1 MLFRSATLMEKRP
14 SMSVMVPLVV
24 PFSAMLAPISGSP
37 AEVTTPEMVFDWAN
51 TELLQATK
59 SNKKTRKRF
68 VLFLV
73 CLLVRISFSMIRLCV
88 IIIFVFALLFYFS
101 CD

>member
-1 MLFRSATLMEKRP
+1 MQGCVGRYFDGEAAFDVGNGSIGC
-14 SMSVMVPLVV
+14 S
-24 PFSAMLAPISGSP
+24 FSAMLAPISGSP

-73 CLLVRISFSMIRLCV
+73 CLLVRISFP
-88 IIIFVFALLFYFS
+88 
-101 CD
+101 

>member
-1 MLFRSATLMEKRP
+1 
-14 SMSVMVPLVV
+14 MSVMVPLVV

-37 AEVTTPEMVFDWAN
+37 AEVTIPEMVFDWAN

-88 IIIFVFALLFYFS
+88 IIIFVFVLLFYAIEIPGNFV
-101 CD
+101 CQK